1 MGADY
6 SQCRLQLMYTIT
18 VIDLLIMFSNVKIL

>member
-6 SQCRLQLMYTIT
+6 SQCRLQMYTIT